1 MCFQQFDFIMV
12 NKTCPGTSHVTGE
25 MSNMS
30 KVRLTDTVKTFLL
43 YMQVDLS
50 MQAYTHENIQMKL
63 PLSLTSTLFSKYFSF
78 EYHSDTKLIAVFK
91 DGRLIVCLAI
101 KLILLT

>member
-12 NKTCPGTSHVTGE
+12 NKTCPGASHVTGE

-50 MQAYTHENIQMKL
+50 MLAYTHENIQMKL
-63 PLSLTSTLFSKYFSF
+63 PLSLHYFLNIFHSST
-78 EYHSDTKLIAVFK
+78 IA
-91 DGRLIVCLAI
+91 
-101 KLILLT
+101 ILNLSLYLKMED